1 MDKEKLVACQRRVEI
16 ELVTPYPTSLSLSF
30 SLSLSLSL
38 SLSVLLSLQIGLR
51 GGEWKRILLEEHFHE
66 AAGTSYSDAQ
76 ASGFEVLPDDV
87 VIKTFLDYSD
97 YRENIPINSLP
108 VCKST
113 LIFNSIIIIIL
124 SILNFI
130 YHFVSVVFRVES
142 AQHSG
147 LGEGTLSHVSQPTD

>member
-1 MDKEKLVACQRRVEI
+1 MKCTEKCCIQSYVLT
-16 ELVTPYPTSLSLSF
+16 LPLSPPLLSF
-30 SLSLSLSL
+30 FPPLSPSFP
-38 SLSVLLSLQIGLR
+38 VQIGLR

-108 VCKST
+108 VNKST
-113 LIFNSIIIIIL
+113 
-124 SILNFI
+124 
-130 YHFVSVVFRVES
+130 
-142 AQHSG
+142 
-147 LGEGTLSHVSQPTD
+147 P

>member
-1 MDKEKLVACQRRVEI
+1 MDKEKLVACQRRVEM
-16 ELVTPYPTSLSLSF
+16 ELVTPYPTSLSFSSSLSVLSPLSP
-30 SLSLSLSL
+30 SLSLSLF
-38 SLSVLLSLQIGLR
+38 SLQIGLR

-108 VCKST
+108 VNKST
-113 LIFNSIIIIIL
+113 FQFHNITF
-124 SILNFI
+124 
-130 YHFVSVVFRVES
+130 
-142 AQHSG
+142 
-147 LGEGTLSHVSQPTD
+147 